1 MRCASVRL
9 TAAEDRSAQARWAAR
24 TVADGA
30 GQPTGLRGP
39 AFGCPSWLQLTL
51 DRQEHGWAVVVV
63 GSIVM
68 VVICRV
74 PMPALFH
81 VPSRMI
87 GFHRKLAGTM
97 GEGREDR
104 RERKRT
110 KEHKCCHPRQYDP
123 CRAHL
128 PPQCVN
134 LRPIWFYP
142 PRDSVAGLWQHR
154 TTMQASRPS
163 VSVKA
168 SWCTVT
174 GGTTRLRFSAGV
186 DAEAD
191 MDARSLQV
199 DARSIGA
206 GKLLLRHVTRP
217 ELSPII
223 EKARMAGKMCRR
235 FRLSRQKIARQQ
247 DVTNAGLGWGEAA
260 PILANPRSTPRDTR
274 PRRRAA
280 DRVTNVKHVCRPETP
295 HGPSVKAR
303 PRSKGCRSTN
313 RASWAGS
320 APNPDRSMS
329 AYRHGPTIQNTHRTS
344 HSRVSQH

>member
-1 MRCASVRL
+1 M
-9 TAAEDRSAQARWAAR
+9 
-24 TVADGA
+24 
-30 GQPTGLRGP
+30 
-39 AFGCPSWLQLTL
+39 
-51 DRQEHGWAVVVV
+51 VVV
-63 GSIVM
+63 GSVVM

-81 VPSRMI
+81 VQSRMI

-110 KEHKCCHPRQYDP
+110 KEHKCCHPHQYDP
-123 CRAHL
+123 CRDHL

-142 PRDSVAGLWQHR
+142 SRDSVAGLWQHR

-168 SWCTVT
+168 CWATVT

-186 DAEAD
+186 DACAV
-191 MDARSLQV
+191 MAARSLQV

-217 ELSPII
+217 KLSPII

-247 DVTNAGLGWGEAA
+247 DVTNAGLDWG
-260 PILANPRSTPRDTR
+260 
-274 PRRRAA
+274 
-280 DRVTNVKHVCRPETP
+280 
-295 HGPSVKAR
+295 
-303 PRSKGCRSTN
+303 
-313 RASWAGS
+313 
-320 APNPDRSMS
+320 
-329 AYRHGPTIQNTHRTS
+329 
-344 HSRVSQH
+344 

>member
-1 MRCASVRL
+1 M
-9 TAAEDRSAQARWAAR
+9 
-24 TVADGA
+24 
-30 GQPTGLRGP
+30 
-39 AFGCPSWLQLTL
+39 
-51 DRQEHGWAVVVV
+51 VVV

-87 GFHRKLAGTM
+87 GVHRKLAGTM

-123 CRAHL
+123 CRDHL
-128 PPQCVN
+128 PPQRVN

-163 VSVKA
+163 VSVKPFWA
-168 SWCTVT
+168 TVT

-186 DAEAD
+186 DAGAV

-206 GKLLLRHVTRP
+206 GKALLRHVTRP
-217 ELSPII
+217 
-223 EKARMAGKMCRR
+223 
-235 FRLSRQKIARQQ
+235 
-247 DVTNAGLGWGEAA
+247 
-260 PILANPRSTPRDTR
+260 
-274 PRRRAA
+274 
-280 DRVTNVKHVCRPETP
+280 
-295 HGPSVKAR
+295 
-303 PRSKGCRSTN
+303 
-313 RASWAGS
+313 
-320 APNPDRSMS
+320 
-329 AYRHGPTIQNTHRTS
+329 
-344 HSRVSQH
+344 